1 MRVLVI
7 SQLFP
12 PDMGGGATRAY
23 NVVKGLTLNGCD
35 VTVIASFPHYPYG
48 KIPEKYRWKPIVVEW
63 MNGFRVI
70 RTLMLPIP
78 SQGLG
83 KRILI
88 FAVFTISSLFA
99 LPIIGKIDVI
109 WAANPNIISVFP
121 SIIYA
126 IIKRCP
132 IVQNADDLWPEDLY
146 ELGLLNE
153 KSPLAKLAE
162 LLAKISYKIS
172 KAITPIS
179 PGYIKMICEKYSIN
193 PNKVYVIRAGV
204 DLNKFKAYPKA
215 DKRNVFKVL
224 YSGAFSVAYDFDQ
237 VLLAAKLLEDVKDVE
252 FVLQGGGE
260 LAPYLKARV
269 RELKLKN
276 VKIVDNIMSREEV
289 AKLLSEADALI
300 LPLRDFGRPYLG
312 ISSKLYEYQAAEKP
326 IICCAEGQPAEHI
339 KTTNSGIVVK
349 PGDYKALAEAVIW
362 LKKNPKLA
370 WEMAENGRKYV
381 EEEMCIEVIGS
392 KMKEIFESISLSEIK
407 GVSRRR
413 GSGVRRC

>member
-23 NVVKGLTLNGCD
+23 NVVRGLVLNGCE

-63 MNGFRVI
+63 MDGFRVI
-70 RTLMLPIP
+70 RTFMLPIP

-88 FAVFTISSLFA
+88 FAVFTVSSLFA
-99 LPIIGKIDVI
+99 LPLVGKIDVI

-121 SIIYA
+121 SMIYA

-132 IVQNADDLWPEDLY
+132 IIQNVDDLWPEELY
-146 ELGLLNE
+146 ELKMLSE
-153 KSPLAKLAE
+153 KSPLAKFAE

-179 PGYIKMICEKYSIN
+179 PGYIRVICEKYSIN
-193 PNKVYVIRAGV
+193 PSKIHVVRAGV
-204 DLNKFKAYPKA
+204 DINKFKPCNSAN
-215 DKRNVFKVL
+215 KRKETFKVL

-237 VLLAAKLLEDVKDVE
+237 ILLAAKLLENVKDVE
-252 FVLQGGGE
+252 FILQGGGE
-260 LAPYLKARV
+260 LTPYLKARV
-269 RELKLKN
+269 KELKLIN
-276 VKIVDNIMSREEV
+276 VKIMDKILSRDEV
-289 AKLLSEADALI
+289 AKLLSQADALI

-312 ISSKLYEYQAAEKP
+312 ISSKLYEYQAIGKP
-326 IICCAEGQPAEHI
+326 IICCADGQPAEYVRE
-339 KTTNSGIVVK
+339 TRSGVVIK
-349 PGDYKALAEAVIW
+349 PGDHRTLA
-362 LKKNPKLA
+362 N
-370 WEMAENGRKYV
+370 
-381 EEEMCIEVIGS
+381 
-392 KMKEIFESISLSEIK
+392 
-407 GVSRRR
+407 VS
-413 GSGVRRC
+413 

>member
-88 FAVFTISSLFA
+88 FAIFTISSLFA

-132 IVQNADDLWPEDLY
+132 IVQNVDDLWPEDLY

-179 PGYIKMICEKYSIN
+179 PGYIKVICGKYSIN

-260 LAPYLKARV
+260 LVPYLKARV
-269 RELKLKN
+269 RKLKLKN

-300 LPLRDFGRPYLG
+300 LPLRDFGKPYLG
-312 ISSKLYEYQAAEKP
+312 ISSKLYEYQAAGKP
-326 IICCAEGQPAEHI
+326 IICCAEGQPAEYV
-339 KTTNSGIVVK
+339 KETGSGVVVN
-349 PGDYKALAEAVIW
+349 PGDYEALAKAVLY
-362 LKKNPKLA
+362 LKEDKDSARRLGVS
-370 WEMAENGRKYV
+370 GRRYV
-381 EEEMCIEVIGS
+381 ENNLSIKKIGL
-392 KMKEIFESISLSEIK
+392 KMMMLFRKVLAD
-407 GVSRRR
+407 
-413 GSGVRRC
+413 

>member
-23 NVVKGLTLNGCD
+23 NVVRGLVLNGCN

-48 KIPEKYRWKPIVVEW
+48 KIPEKYRWKPITVEQ
-63 MNGFRVI
+63 MDGFKVI
-70 RTLMLPIP
+70 RTFMLPIS

-88 FAVFTISSLFA
+88 FATFAVSSLFA
-99 LPIIGKIDVI
+99 LPLAKKIDVI

-126 IIKRCP
+126 TVKRCP
-132 IVQNADDLWPEDLY
+132 IIQNVDDLWPEELY
-146 ELGLLNE
+146 ELGMLNE
-153 KSPLAKLAE
+153 KSPLTKFAE

-179 PGYIKMICEKYSIN
+179 PGYVKVICGKYSIN

-204 DLNKFKAYPKA
+204 DINKFKACDSVNKCKEA
-215 DKRNVFKVL
+215 FKVL

-237 VLLAAKLLEDVKDVE
+237 VLLAAKLLENVKDVE
-252 FVLQGGGE
+252 FILQGGGE

-269 RELKLKN
+269 RELKLEN
-276 VKIVDNIMSREEV
+276 VKIVDKILSRDDV

-300 LPLRDFGRPYLG
+300 LPLRNFGRPYLG
-312 ISSKLYEYQAAEKP
+312 ISSKLYEYQAVGKP
-326 IICCAEGQPAEHI
+326 VICCAKGQPAEYVEE
-339 KTTNSGIVVK
+339 TRSGVVVK
-349 PGDYKALAEAVIW
+349 PGDYEALAKAILY
-362 LKKNPKLA
+362 LKNNSDLA
-370 WEMAENGRKYV
+370 KEFGQSGRRYIEDNLSIEKVGKEMMVVFKKVLRHP
-381 EEEMCIEVIGS
+381 
-392 KMKEIFESISLSEIK
+392 
-407 GVSRRR
+407 
-413 GSGVRRC
+413 